1 MRFKVVLGV
10 LGSILWI
17 LGAFMSL
24 PLIVSFY
31 YHESL
36 STFAIPLTITILTAS
51 GLTLFLERED
61 DEWDL
66 REGFLIVAL
75 GWLFAAVFGAL
86 PYVFEGLSPLN
97 ALFESMSG
105 FTTTGATVFTDIESH
120 SRGLLFWRSMTQ
132 WLGGMGIIMLFI
144 AILPKLGIAG
154 RQLFRAEAPGPKE
167 DQLKPR
173 IRETA
178 KILWMVYVVMSL
190 LEIAFLAIAGLEPY
204 DAITHTFTTMACGG
218 FSPYGGSVGAF
229 GSPVVEGIIVLFM
242 FFAGA
247 NFALHYKSLY
257 NDRKSLLKDQE
268 FKFYFFLIVSASL
281 ILAYMLFSNGVYSIS
296 DSLRYGIF
304 HVVSIMTTTGYATV
318 DFNQWS
324 DSAKIVLFSLMFI
337 GGCAGSTAG
346 GVKAVRFLLLFKY
359 AQKELFRVIHPKAV
373 KPVRFNNK
381 VVPDD
386 VMQATISFM
395 VFFFFIFFISSIL
408 LSLMGLDFVTSMSA
422 SIATLGNIGPGF
434 ALIGPMQNFD
444 IIPAFGKL
452 ILIADMWI
460 GRLEVFTV
468 LVLFTPAFWS
478 K

>member
-1 MRFKVVLGV
+1 M
-10 LGSILWI
+10 SI
-17 LGAFMSL
+17 
-24 PLIVSFY
+24 PLFVSFY

-36 STFAIPLTITILTAS
+36 STFAIPLLITILVAS
-51 GLTLFLERED
+51 VLTIFLERED

-66 REGFLIVAL
+66 REGFLIVAF
-75 GWLFAAVFGAL
+75 GWLFAAAFGAL
-86 PYVFEGLSPLN
+86 PYLFEGLSPLN

-120 SRGLLFWRSMTQ
+120 SKGLLFWRSMTQ

-190 LEIAFLAIAGLEPY
+190 MEIAFLTVAGLDPY
-204 DAITHTFTTMACGG
+204 NAITHTFTTMACGG
-218 FSPYGGSVGAF
+218 FSPNGDSIAAF
-229 GSPVVEGIIVLFM
+229 GNPVIEGIIVIFM

-257 NDRKSLLKDQE
+257 ADRKSLLKDQE
-268 FKFYFFLIVSASL
+268 FRFYFFLVVSASL
-281 ILAYMLFSNGVYSIS
+281 VLSYILFSEGIYSIS
-296 DSLRYGIF
+296 DSFRYGVF
-304 HVVSIMTTTGYATV
+304 QVVSILTTTGYATV

-324 DSAKIVLFSLMFI
+324 DSARIVLFSLMFI

-346 GVKAVRFLLLFKY
+346 GVKVVRFLLLFKY
-359 AQKELFRVIHPKAV
+359 AQKELFKVINPKAV
-373 KPVRFNNK
+373 KPVRFNNRI
-381 VVPDD
+381 VPDD

-395 VFFFFIFFISSIL
+395 IFFFLIFFVSSIL

-434 ALIGPMQNFD
+434 ALLGPMQNFD
-444 IIPAFGKL
+444 IVPAFGKI
-452 ILIADMWI
+452 ILIANMWI

-468 LVLFTPAFWS
+468 LVIFTPAFWN